1 MGSSNNNNNTTTNKY
16 RNKSN
21 TNNENKG
28 VTMRKV
34 VLGLGFWVQGLRC
47 LPWMAV
53 NFFLKDGL
61 KVDPSTLQLL
71 QNSAN
76 LPMVA
81 KPIYGLLS
89 DSVYISGQHRIPYI
103 AIGGIFFF
111 FFFPFVDLLFFLIIR
126 LITGLCTESIF
137 SALLSNPGV
146 NIDSF
151 RSASLLIPEN
161 QVAFIVNLFPLDVI

>member
-1 MGSSNNNNNTTTNKY
+1 MGSSNNNNGGSGSGSGSGSKH
-16 RNKSN
+16 RNSN
-21 TNNENKG
+21 SAIDRKERVK
-28 VTMRKV
+28 MRKV

-53 NFFLKDGL
+53 NFYLKDGI

-89 DSVYISGQHRIPYI
+89 DSVYISGQHRLPYI
-103 AIGGIFFF
+103 AIGGIFS
-111 FFFPFVDLLFFLIIR
+111 FVPLLDLFFL
-126 LITGLCTESIF
+126 L
-137 SALLSNPGV
+137 LLSYLPAFWGSV
-146 NIDSF
+146 LF
-151 RSASLLIPEN
+151 FWLLICRKN
-161 QVAFIVNLFPLDVI
+161 FM

>member
-1 MGSSNNNNNTTTNKY
+1 MGSSNNNYSSSCSCSKDRNSNSNSNNNK
-16 RNKSN
+16 
-21 TNNENKG
+21 KG
-28 VTMRKV
+28 VKMRKV

-89 DSVYISGQHRIPYI
+89 DSVYIAGQHRLPYI
-103 AIGGIFFF
+103 AIGGIFSFLPFFDLFF
-111 FFFPFVDLLFFLIIR
+111 FIFTPPHFV
-126 LITGLCTESIF
+126 
-137 SALLSNPGV
+137 
-146 NIDSF
+146 
-151 RSASLLIPEN
+151 SLLGF
-161 QVAFIVNLFPLDVI
+161 VLFLSFNL

>member
-1 MGSSNNNNNTTTNKY
+1 MGSSNDNYSSSCSKDRNSNSNNNK
-16 RNKSN
+16 
-21 TNNENKG
+21 KG
-28 VTMRKV
+28 VKMRKV

-89 DSVYISGQHRIPYI
+89 DSVYIAGQHRLPYI
-103 AIGGIFFF
+103 AIG
-111 FFFPFVDLLFFLIIR
+111 DD
-126 LITGLCTESIF
+126 
-137 SALLSNPGV
+137 AKASNWGW
-146 NIDSF
+146 S
-151 RSASLLIPEN
+151 SLLTYRKCYQHCHGQGGSGIPMT
-161 QVAFIVNLFPLDVI
+161 LL

>member
-1 MGSSNNNNNTTTNKY
+1 MGSSNNNYSSSCSKDRNSNSNSNNNK
-16 RNKSN
+16 
-21 TNNENKG
+21 KG
-28 VTMRKV
+28 VKMRKV

-89 DSVYISGQHRIPYI
+89 DSVYIAGQHRLPYI
-103 AIGGIFFF
+103 AIGGIF
-111 FFFPFVDLLFFLIIR
+111 
-126 LITGLCTESIF
+126 S
-137 SALLSNPGV
+137 
-146 NIDSF
+146 
-151 RSASLLIPEN
+151 
-161 QVAFIVNLFPLDVI
+161 

>member
-1 MGSSNNNNNTTTNKY
+1 MGSSNNNYSSSCSKDRNSNSNSNNNK
-16 RNKSN
+16 
-21 TNNENKG
+21 KG
-28 VTMRKV
+28 VKMRKV

-89 DSVYISGQHRIPYI
+89 DSVYIAGQHRLPYI
-103 AIGGIFFF
+103 AIGGIFSLPFF
-111 FFFPFVDLLFFLIIR
+111 DLFFL
-126 LITGLCTESIF
+126 LLPNLLVFWGCFIF
-137 SALLSNPGV
+137 V
-146 NIDSF
+146 F
-151 RSASLLIPEN
+151 
-161 QVAFIVNLFPLDVI
+161 

>member
-1 MGSSNNNNNTTTNKY
+1 MGSSNNNYSSSCSKDRNSNSNNNK
-16 RNKSN
+16 
-21 TNNENKG
+21 KG
-28 VTMRKV
+28 VKMRKV

-89 DSVYISGQHRIPYI
+89 DSVYIAGQHRLPYI
-103 AIGGIFFF
+103 AIGGILSLPFF
-111 FFFPFVDLLFFLIIR
+111 DLFFL
-126 LITGLCTESIF
+126 LLPNLLVFWGCFIF
-137 SALLSNPGV
+137 V
-146 NIDSF
+146 F
-151 RSASLLIPEN
+151 
-161 QVAFIVNLFPLDVI
+161 

>member
-1 MGSSNNNNNTTTNKY
+1 MGSSNNNNGGSGSGSKH
-16 RNKSN
+16 RNSN
-21 TNNENKG
+21 SAIDRKERVK
-28 VTMRKV
+28 MRKV

-53 NFFLKDGL
+53 NFYLKDGI

-89 DSVYISGQHRIPYI
+89 DSVYISGQHRLPYI
-103 AIGGIFFF
+103 AIGGIFSFVPLLDLFYFCSSAICRPFGGLFYFF
-111 FFFPFVDLLFFLIIR
+111 
-126 LITGLCTESIF
+126 GS
-137 SALLSNPGV
+137 
-146 NIDSF
+146 
-151 RSASLLIPEN
+151 
-161 QVAFIVNLFPLDVI
+161 